1 MMKRLYSPWRS
12 QYIATF
18 KNEKPKKGE
27 SLFTRILRQNK
38 DEKNLVLL
46 RKKHCFVM
54 MNLYPYN
61 SGHVMIVPYTQ
72 TPAMSGLSAE
82 TLTEIMETLVQMQ
95 EVLTRVMKPHGF
107 NIGANIGRVAGAGID
122 DHVHFHIVPRWNGDT
137 NFMPTLG
144 DVKVVSEDMK
154 KTYKKIIQTLKKK
167 PSKRK

>member
-1 MMKRLYSPWRS
+1 MERLYSPWRS

-27 SLFTRILRQNK
+27 SLFTRIIREKK

-61 SGHVMIVPYTQ
+61 SGHLMIVPYTQ
-72 TPAMSGLSAE
+72 TPDFAGLSIEEHAD
-82 TLTEIMETLVQMQ
+82 IMETTGQMI
-95 EVLTRVMKPHGF
+95 EVLKKIMSPHGF
-107 NIGANIGRVAGAGID
+107 NFGANIGRVAGAGVD
-122 DHVHFHIVPRWNGDT
+122 DHIHFHIVPRWNGDT

-144 DVKVVSEDMK
+144 DVKLVSEDMK
-154 KTYKKIIQTLKKK
+154 QSYKKIKAQIKKEGIC
-167 PSKRK
+167 